1 LAAGTPGRG
10 FNLVALATIVTQA
23 VVFDG
28 PLLQRASTIISKPM
42 TADVNVT
49 APIAQ
54 EIPCGYTGYASGLPD
69 ATGPSITMNQ
79 TFAKVV
85 NSYIT
90 REPITTSFM
99 GFSGNCSGSIRATGL
114 AVDCEEKPAP
124 WINNLN
130 LLNSTEEFVISSS
143 FEWIPSTTLN
153 PDYYTDGTNPWPL
166 YPFIDFKLLYATG
179 RIANLFAD
187 DPGFGMG
194 SCNWTLVT
202 NRCSMRSAMLLYPI
216 NMINNTVTI
225 SGNSSSFPVDHI

>member
-1 LAAGTPGRG
+1 M
-10 FNLVALATIVTQA
+10 LV
-23 VVFDG
+23 
-28 PLLQRASTIISKPM
+28 LQLPKKFLMDA
-42 TADVNVT
+42 
-49 APIAQ
+49 
-54 EIPCGYTGYASGLPD
+54 GYASGLPGGTD
-69 ATGPSITMNQ
+69 PSITMNQ
-79 TFAKVV
+79 TFAKVI

-99 GFSGNCSGSIRATGL
+99 GCSRNCSGTIRAAVL
-114 AVDCEEKPAP
+114 AVDCEENPTP

-153 PDYYTDGTNPWPL
+153 PDYYTNGTNPWPL